1 LPIVDFGLEGRVATI
16 NGASRGIGESI
27 ARAFAERGA
36 TVVLSSRRQDALNRV
51 AESIRAAGGKAIA
64 IACHGG
70 KADQIEALFRRVDS
84 ELGRLDIHVNNAG
97 TNPYFGLA
105 MGTPLPAFDKTVE
118 VNLRGYLLMIQHAAP
133 LMERSGGGSIINVTS
148 IAGLAPQSKEAAY
161 AITKTGVISLTKSF
175 ARELGPKG
183 IRVNAIAPGVI
194 ETRFSEAVLDT
205 EEKRRHWREWLPAGR
220 HGQPADIA
228 GAAVYLASSASAYCT
243 GHTLVV
249 DGGALVA

>member
-1 LPIVDFGLEGRVATI
+1 MPIVDFGLDGKVATI
-16 NGASRGIGESI
+16 NGASRGIGECI

-36 TVVLSSRRQDALNRV
+36 TVVLSSRRQDALDRV
-51 AESIRAAGGKAIA
+51 AESIRASGGKAVA

-70 KADQIEALFRRVDS
+70 REKEIAALFQRVEA
-84 ELGRLDIHVNNAG
+84 ELGRLDIHVNNAA
-97 TNPYFGLA
+97 TNPYFGRA
-105 MGTPLPAFDKTVE
+105 MGTPMAAFDKTVE
-118 VNLRGYLLMIQHAAP
+118 VNLRGFLLMIQHAAP
-133 LMERSGGGSIINVTS
+133 LMEKSGGGSIVNITS
-148 IAGLAPQSKEAAY
+148 IAGLRPQPSETTY

-183 IRVNAIAPGVI
+183 IRVNAIAPGVV
-194 ETRFSEAVLDT
+194 ETKFSAAVLDT
-205 EEKRRHWREWLPAGR
+205 EEKRRYWREWLPVGR

-243 GHTLVV
+243 GHTLVI

>member
-1 LPIVDFGLEGRVATI
+1 MPIVDFGLEGKVATI
-16 NGASRGIGESI
+16 NGASRGIGEAI

-36 TVVLSSRRQDALNRV
+36 TVVLSSRRQDALDRV
-51 AESIRAAGGKAIA
+51 AASIRADGGKAHA

-70 KADQIEALFRRVDS
+70 KEVEIRSLFERVAA

-133 LMERSGGGSIINVTS
+133 LLERSGGGSIINVTS
-148 IAGLAPQSKEAAY
+148 IAGIAPQAQEATY

-183 IRVNAIAPGVI
+183 IRVNAIAPGVV
-194 ETRFSEAVLDT
+194 ETKFAEAVLDT
-205 EEKRRHWREWLPAGR
+205 EEKRRQWRQRLPVGR
-220 HGQPADIA
+220 WGQPADIA

-249 DGGALVA
+249 DGGALIA

>member
-1 LPIVDFGLEGRVATI
+1 VA
-16 NGASRGIGESI
+16 G
-27 ARAFAERGA
+27 
-36 TVVLSSRRQDALNRV
+36 
-51 AESIRAAGGKAIA
+51 SIRADGGKAHA

-70 KADQIEALFRRVDS
+70 KEAEIRSLFARVAA

-97 TNPYFGLA
+97 TKPYFGLA

-133 LMERSGGGSIINVTS
+133 LLERSGGGSIINVTS
-148 IAGLAPQSKEAAY
+148 IAGIAPQAQEATY

-183 IRVNAIAPGVI
+183 IRVNAIAPGVV
-194 ETRFSEAVLDT
+194 ETKFAEAVLDT
-205 EEKRRHWREWLPAGR
+205 EEKRRQWRQRLPVGR
-220 HGQPADIA
+220 WGQPADIA

-249 DGGALVA
+249 DGGALIA